1 MLKLKKEV
9 FMTSTQWQNLVS
21 ESYYETITS
30 IEERIKK
37 YDYSEAL
44 IGLEYLYQNMAKKDK
59 REFRTFLELVM
70 MHVLKWKYQPEKR
83 SSSWAKTIRNAR
95 KEMQV
100 IREDVP
106 SITQSYINEIWESCF
121 QSAVDDAIYEMSLS
135 KLEKRNFK
143 PDLITQSE
151 VFEKEYYLEDE

>member
-1 MLKLKKEV
+1 
-9 FMTSTQWQNLVS
+9 MTSTQWQNLVS

-44 IGLEYLYQNMAKKDK
+44 IGLEHLYQNMAKKDK

-95 KEMQV
+95 KEMKV

-106 SITQSYINEIWESCF
+106 SITQNYINEIWENCF
-121 QSAVDDAIYEMSLS
+121 QSAVEDTMYEM
-135 KLEKRNFK
+135 KLPKSEKRNFQ
-143 PDLITQSE
+143 PNLLTQLE
-151 VFEKEYYLEDE
+151 VFENEYYLEDED

>member
-1 MLKLKKEV
+1 
-9 FMTSTQWQNLVS
+9 MTSTQWQNLVS

-44 IGLEYLYQNMAKKDK
+44 IGLEHLYQNMAKKDK

-83 SSSWAKTIRNAR
+83 STSWAKTIRNAR

-100 IREDVP
+100 IREDTP
-106 SITQSYINEIWESCF
+106 SITQNYVNEIWESCF
-121 QSAVDDAIYEMSLS
+121 QSAVNDAIYEM
-135 KLEKRNFK
+135 KLPKSEKRDLQ
-143 PDLITQSE
+143 PDLLTQSE
-151 VFEKEYYLEDE
+151 VFEEEYYFEEEP

>member
-1 MLKLKKEV
+1 
-9 FMTSTQWQNLVS
+9 MTSTQWQNLVS

-44 IGLEYLYQNMAKKDK
+44 IGLEHLYQNMAKKDK

-95 KEMQV
+95 KEMQI

-106 SITQSYINEIWESCF
+106 SITQNYINEIWESCF
-121 QSAVDDAIYEMSLS
+121 QSAVEEAIYEMKLP
-135 KLEKRNFK
+135 KLEKRNFQ
-143 PDLITQSE
+143 PDLLTQLE
-151 VFEKEYYLEDE
+151 VFEKKYELEDED

>member
-1 MLKLKKEV
+1 
-9 FMTSTQWQNLVS
+9 MTSTQWQNLVS

-59 REFRTFLELVM
+59 REFRTFLVLVM

-83 SSSWAKTIRNAR
+83 SSSWIKTIRNGR
-95 KEMQV
+95 KEMQ
-100 IREDVP
+100 IIFEDTP
-106 SITQSYINEIWESCF
+106 SVNQSYADEVWNNCF
-121 QSAVDDAIYEMSLS
+121 ESAVEDAKYEMGIS
-135 KLEKRNFK
+135 KKEEKNFN
-143 PDLITQSE
+143 PEMLTWQE
-151 VFEKEYYLEDE
+151 VFEKEYELEEEN